1 MPAPSIT
8 HARGTTAGRAPAD
21 LRDVMRRYPTGVT
34 VLSSGSAESAVAMTV
49 NAFTSVSLDPPRVL
63 VSVMK
68 TARAHPVITAS
79 GRLGIHLLA
88 AHQGDVARLFASRE
102 KPSGHTLG
110 AYLDRSAEGHDVLPG
125 ALASLACEIEDTY
138 SGGDH
143 SLFLARVLHTT
154 CTEEPQDALVF
165 HQGRFT
171 SAAAERS

>member
-8 HARGTTAGRAPAD
+8 HARGTTEGRAPAE

-34 VLSSGSAESAVAMTV
+34 VLSSGSAETAVAMTV

-68 TARAHPVITAS
+68 SARAHPVIAAS
-79 GRLGIHLLA
+79 GRLGVHLLA
-88 AHQGDVARLFASRE
+88 AQQADVARLFASHE
-102 KPSGHTLG
+102 KPVGHSLG
-110 AYLDRSAEGHDVLPG
+110 AYLARSAEGHDVLPG
-125 ALASLACEIEDTY
+125 ALASLACEVEETY

-165 HQGRFT
+165 HQGRFIC
-171 SAAAERS
+171 APADRS